1 MLPRLT
7 RPTKNKK
14 IMEDHKCK
22 GMALIA
28 GLILFAIIA
37 LTMFAGCK
45 TKEILREVTITQH
58 DTLYTH
64 NTDTLVDIKVLTV
77 QDTVRQVESHTITLN
92 NVGDTIKEIH
102 VYHDTEKVIV
112 VDSTNRYKSKIDS
125 LQSIIDKTKEQ
136 NTVKEKKVLSW
147 YDTIMII
154 IKIIL
159 LTAAICFII
168 SWATKDKKTS

>member
-1 MLPRLT
+1 
-7 RPTKNKK
+7 
-14 IMEDHKCK
+14 MEDKRAK
-22 GMALIA
+22 DIALIV
-28 GLILFAIIA
+28 AIILIA
-37 LTMFAGCK
+37 IITLSTFVSCK
-45 TKEILREVTITQH
+45 NKEILREITITQH

-77 QDTVRQVESHTITLN
+77 HDTVRQVESHTITLN
-92 NVGDTIKEIH
+92 DLGDTIREIH
-102 VYHDTEKVIV
+102 HYHDTEKVIV
-112 VDSTNRYKSKIDS
+112 VDSTNRYKAKIDS